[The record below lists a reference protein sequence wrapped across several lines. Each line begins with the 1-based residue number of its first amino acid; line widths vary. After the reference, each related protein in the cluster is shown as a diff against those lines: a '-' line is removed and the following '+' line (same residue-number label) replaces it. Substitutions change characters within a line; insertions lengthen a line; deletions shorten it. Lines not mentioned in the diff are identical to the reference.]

1 MEIKD
6 QTNEIAKK
14 TKEKRSYQV
23 VKANEL
29 IQKSRFNLKVQE
41 QKIILYL
48 ISKIKPEDMELKEH
62 SFEIQDFC
70 TVCGLNP
77 YNGANYVYIKKTLK
91 DLRDKSIWITLA
103 DGSETTLS
111 WFDYI
116 TIKKNTGLVIIK
128 ISDRMKPYLIQLK
141 QQYTQ
146 YELLY
151 TLAMKSQYSLRLYE
165 ILKSYEN
172 FHRKTFEIDDL
183 KKKLSAENYTM
194 FSDFQRFVLDRAL
207 REIEEFSDLNV
218 TYKIIKDSRRYAKIE
233 FSIEIE
239 KNITERVKT
248 WARIEEVLDGEQVS
262 LFDGESG
269 EN

>member
-1 MEIKD
+1 MKIKD
-6 QTNEIAKK
+6 QSNEIVKK
-14 TKEKRSYQV
+14 TRETRSYQV

-29 IQKSRFNLKVQE
+29 IQKSRFTLKVQE

-62 SFEIQDFC
+62 SFEIRDFC
-70 TVCGLNP
+70 TICGLDIEGGST
-77 YNGANYVYIKKTLK
+77 YAYIKQTLK

-116 TIKKNTGLVIIK
+116 TIKKNTGVVLIK

-151 TLAMKSQYSLRLYE
+151 ILAMKSQYSLRLYE

-172 FHRKTFEIDDL
+172 FHKKIFEIDDL
-183 KKKLSAENYTM
+183 KKKLSAEHYTL
-194 FSDFQRFVLDRAL
+194 FADFQRNVIDIAI
-207 REIEEFSDLNV
+207 REINDLSDINV
-218 TYKIIKDSRRYAKIE
+218 SYKIIKESRRFTKIE
-233 FSIEIE
+233 FKIEIE
-239 KNITERVKT
+239 KDITERVKT
-248 WARIEEVLDGEQVS
+248 WARIEEVLDGDQIS
-262 LFDGESG
+262 LFDGEG
-269 EN
+269 RK